1 MGHIRPRSA
10 RREHGIG
17 GVRVQYRRK
26 VDPGRATPCLHSW
39 IGFPVDSESVG
50 YLIVEGRIAVVGFLG
65 GGFDHFLGRFYR
77 DGDVVHHIDRIPAC
91 RALYPRNCDLQL
103 VTIRGRTG

>member
-26 VDPGRATPCLHSW
+26 VDPGRATPCLHSR
-39 IGFPVDSESVG
+39 IGSPVDSEPVDN
-50 YLIVEGRIAVVGFLG
+50 LILDGCIAVVGFLG

-77 DGDVVHHIDRIPAC
+77 DGDVVHHIGKIPA
-91 RALYPRNCDLQL
+91 REGLYPRNCNLQV

>member
-10 RREHGIG
+10 RREHGIDG
-17 GVRVQYRRK
+17 GRVQYRRK
-26 VDPGRATPCLHSW
+26 VDRERVSPCLHSR
-39 IGFPVDSESVG
+39 IGFPLDSEPVG
-50 YLIVEGRIAVVGFLG
+50 YLILDGCIAVVGFLG

-77 DGDVVHHIDRIPAC
+77 DGDVVHHIGKILARE
-91 RALYPRNCDLQL
+91 ALNPRNYNLQL